1 MGEQERVPTLVV
13 VLSVVL
19 SGLLGMQYT
28 GTVHKDSS
36 SLSNAF
42 CSTLFRN
49 WMHVYV
55 TALCYTIKL
64 DVWVNFLQNLCPNL
78 CPGLS
83 HEPLGCGQK

>member
-42 CSTLFRN
+42 CSS
-49 WMHVYV
+49 VS
-55 TALCYTIKL
+55 KL
-64 DVWVNFLQNLCPNL
+64 DACICDCLVLHNQIRCMGEFPAEFLSKLV
-78 CPGLS
+78 S
-83 HEPLGCGQK
+83 RSES

>member
-49 WMHVYV
+49 WMHVCDCLV
-55 TALCYTIKL
+55 LHNQIRCMGEFPAEFMSKL
-64 DVWVNFLQNLCPNL
+64 V
-78 CPGLS
+78 S
-83 HEPLGCGQK
+83 RSES